1 MTAGGRASATRSTLV
16 RFRRRLDQV
25 QKGAALL
32 KRKRE
37 SLVEELFSR
46 ARPAVATREGIEQQ
60 ARVAWHAYWAA
71 LAVHGPEALGP
82 LGWPSRE
89 VTVDLEPFE
98 LWGLK
103 AVSLAKRPQVVRSIA
118 ARGVL
123 PGSDEAASQV
133 AAREFEALLEGLLEA
148 APQAHVMRR
157 LGQALART
165 TRLVNTLEQRVA
177 VRLAKDLV
185 TIRRTLEERER
196 EEHLR
201 LKRLMARRAKDATAH
216 GQPR

>member
-1 MTAGGRASATRSTLV
+1 MTTGPRASATRSSLV
-16 RFRRRLDQV
+16 RFRRRLEQV
-25 QKGAALL
+25 KKGAALL

-37 SLVEELFSR
+37 SLVEELFKR
-46 ARPAVATREGIEQQ
+46 ARPAVTTREAIEQQ
-60 ARVAWHAYWAA
+60 ARAAWRSYWAA
-71 LAVHGPEALGP
+71 LSVHGADALTP
-82 LGWPSRE
+82 LGWPTRQVSVE
-89 VTVDLEPFE
+89 LERFE

-103 AVSLAKRPQVVRSIA
+103 AVSLSKKPQVVRSIA

-123 PGSDEAASQV
+123 PGSDGAPAQV
-133 AAREFEALLEGLLEA
+133 AAHDFEVLVEALLDA
-148 APQAHVMRR
+148 APQEHVMRR

-177 VRLAKDLV
+177 VKLAKDLS

-201 LKRLMARRAKDATAH
+201 LKRLIARRAREAVAS
-216 GQPR
+216 G

>member
-1 MTAGGRASATRSTLV
+1 MTTGGRASATRSTLV
-16 RFRRRLDQV
+16 RFRRRLEQV
-25 QKGAALL
+25 RKGAALL

-37 SLVEELFSR
+37 SLVEELFKR
-46 ARPAVATREGIEQQ
+46 ARPAVTTREAIEQK
-60 ARVAWHAYWAA
+60 ARAAWRSYWAA
-71 LAVHGPEALGP
+71 LSEHGADALTP
-82 LGWPSRE
+82 QGWPTRQ

-103 AVSLAKRPQVVRSIA
+103 AVALSKKPQVVRSIA

-123 PGSDEAASQV
+123 PGSDGAAAQV
-133 AAREFEALLEGLLEA
+133 AAHDFEALVEALLDA
-148 APQAHVMRR
+148 APQEHVMRR

-177 VRLAKDLV
+177 VKLAKDLS

-201 LKRLMARRAKDATAH
+201 LKRLIARRTREAAIS
-216 GQPR
+216 G

>member
-1 MTAGGRASATRSTLV
+1 MTSGSRASVTRSTLV

-46 ARPAVATREGIEQQ
+46 ARPAVTTREAIEAQ
-60 ARVAWHAYWAA
+60 ARTAWHAYWAA
-71 LAVHGPEALGP
+71 LAVGGAEALGP
-82 LGWPSRE
+82 LGWPTRE

-103 AVSLAKRPQVVRSIA
+103 AVALQKKPQVVRSVA

-123 PGSDEAASQV
+123 PGSADAPSQAAAHDFEVLTEA
-133 AAREFEALLEGLLEA
+133 LLEA
-148 APQAHVMRR
+148 APQEHVMRR

-177 VRLAKDLV
+177 VQLTRDL
-185 TIRRTLEERER
+185 TSIRRTLEERER

-201 LKRLMARRAKDATAH
+201 LKRLIARRAKEKS
-216 GQPR
+216 G

>member
-1 MTAGGRASATRSTLV
+1 MSEGRASATRSTLV

-25 QKGAALL
+25 RKGAALL

-37 SLVEELFSR
+37 SLVTELFAR
-46 ARPAVATREGIEQQ
+46 ARPAVTTREAIEQQ
-60 ARVAWHAYWAA
+60 ARAAWRSYWAA
-71 LAVHGPEALGP
+71 LSMHGSESLAP
-82 LGWPSRE
+82 LGWPTRQLK
-89 VTVDLEPFE
+89 VDLEPFE

-103 AVSLAKRPQVVRSIA
+103 AVALAKRPQVVRSIA

-123 PGSDEAASQV
+123 PGSDEAPSQA
-133 AAREFEALLEGLLEA
+133 AARDMELMVEALLEA
-148 APQAHVMRR
+148 APQEHVMRR

-177 VRLAKDLV
+177 VQLNRDLSS
-185 TIRRTLEERER
+185 IRRTLEERER

-201 LKRLMARRAKDATAH
+201 LKRLIARRAKESAATTR
-216 GQPR
+216 GG